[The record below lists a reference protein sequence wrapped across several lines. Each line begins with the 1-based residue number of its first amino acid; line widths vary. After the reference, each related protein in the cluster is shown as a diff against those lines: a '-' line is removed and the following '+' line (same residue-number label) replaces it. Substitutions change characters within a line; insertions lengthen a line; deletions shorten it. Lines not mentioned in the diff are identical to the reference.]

1 MLRWLL
7 LLRLRTRQLL
17 RGRGGPRSGL
27 AQREELPLPL
37 LLLLF
42 LLLPEATSTEQLLL
56 LLLLLLAG
64 ELRLPLL
71 PSETSRP
78 PSSEAAWAAPGS
90 TSLSTK
96 SLAAAAP
103 PLPRSLRPRDLLAPP
118 LALLSLLLPL
128 S

>member
-42 LLLPEATSTEQLLL
+42 LLLPEATSTEQLL